1 MDNLLLSAPTIF
13 SDYEYLSMTR
23 TKSEPVYPQP
33 VRPIRLDQAF
43 RWVLAW
49 FEDKDEVPVQQCLG
63 LLPGQDEAMDLPPA
77 PAATGPGYARRF
89 KPAQMPSR
97 RDGSFKS
104 PVPIARTPRVPD
116 FEQLTVLLHDR
127 EHGNGASSQAELRVC
142 AVHDWLQRIIWTE
155 GTATTAETSIERRN
169 GAGSV
174 RRGRTPIAAQTWMRM
189 NISYADA
196 EAECIDDDYEVPDDA
211 LLIGRPVYKEI
222 ELDQDQL
229 YRALCAEFRSERPL
243 DIHVTDMDGQ
253 KKCEVWWRGR
263 VYSFDLGNRAERKE
277 RAMRSFEILIQN
289 SGIDISYWLLDLLA
303 GRDVDTGVQSPKAR
317 KLKIELAA
325 RIRPISQS
333 LYGRQISIFDAHK
346 QLDDVL
352 SEEKYEGHNLW
363 SWATWSPG
371 YEKSN
376 SHTGVSPTPAYKTVA
391 ENVQK
396 SLQEGEKLIAERVSD
411 EAAAYLR
418 TRLRRGPISAS
429 FKPDTIP

>member
-1 MDNLLLSAPTIF
+1 
-13 SDYEYLSMTR
+13 MTR
-23 TKSEPVYPQP
+23 TKSELAYPQHA
-33 VRPIRLDQAF
+33 RPLRLDRAF

-49 FEDKDEVPVQQCLG
+49 FEDRDDVPVQQRLS
-63 LLPGQDEAMDLPPA
+63 LLPGQCEHLEDLPFA
-77 PAATGPGYARRF
+77 PAATGPSYARRF
-89 KPAQMPSR
+89 KVAQMPNR
-97 RDGSFKS
+97 QGGGFES
-104 PVPIARTPRVPD
+104 PVPITRAPRVPD
-116 FEQLTVLLHDR
+116 FDQLTVLLHDR
-127 EHGNGASSQAELRVC
+127 EHGDGASSQAELRAC
-142 AVHDWLQRIIWTE
+142 AVHDLLQRIIWTD
-155 GTATTAETSIERRN
+155 GIAATAETAIEPRD
-169 GAGSV
+169 GAWPV
-174 RRGRTPIAAQTWMRM
+174 RLGRTPISAQTWRRM
-189 NISYADA
+189 NVSYSDA
-196 EAECIDDDYEVPDDA
+196 QAECLDDDYEVPDNA
-211 LLIGRPVYKEI
+211 LLIGRLVLREI

-229 YRALCAEFRSERPL
+229 YAALCAEFRSERTL
-243 DIHVTDMDGQ
+243 DIHVIDMDGQ

-303 GRDVDTGVQSPKAR
+303 GRDVNTGVQSPKAR

-376 SHTGVSPTPAYKTVA
+376 SPTGVSPTPTYKTVA

-396 SLQEGEKLIAERVSD
+396 SLQEGERLIAERVSD

-429 FKPDTIP
+429 FKRDAVSQ